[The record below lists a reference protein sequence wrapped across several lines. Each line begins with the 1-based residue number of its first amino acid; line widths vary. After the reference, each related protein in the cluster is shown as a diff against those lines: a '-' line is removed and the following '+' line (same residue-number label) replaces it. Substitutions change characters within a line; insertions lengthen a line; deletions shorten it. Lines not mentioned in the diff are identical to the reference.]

1 MKSVGIMQPY
11 FLPYI
16 GYFQLMNEVDEFVIY
31 DNIQFTKR
39 GWFHRNRILQ
49 NNKDVYISLPIQKD
63 SDYLDVRDRFIAKD
77 FEKQRHKLLSKIKNN
92 YLKTPYF
99 KDVFP
104 LIEEIILYNEDNLF
118 KFLHHSIQLL
128 KKFLEIRTKIIISS
142 SIPIDHR
149 LKGQDKVQAIVK
161 YLGSKAYVNS
171 VGGIELYDKLDF
183 KNKGVDLK
191 FIKTNDINYKQF
203 HNEFIPYLSIID
215 VLMFNGKE
223 KTKSLL
229 NEFTLV

>member
-104 LIEEIILYNEDNLF
+104 LIEEIILYNDPSEF
-118 KFLHHSIQLL
+118 
-128 KKFLEIRTKIIISS
+128 IIS
-142 SIPIDHR
+142 
-149 LKGQDKVQAIVK
+149 
-161 YLGSKAYVNS
+161 
-171 VGGIELYDKLDF
+171 
-183 KNKGVDLK
+183 
-191 FIKTNDINYKQF
+191 
-203 HNEFIPYLSIID
+203 IIAFD
-215 VLMFNGKE
+215 
-223 KTKSLL
+223 
-229 NEFTLV
+229 FTLIFEWL

>member
-149 LKGQDKVQAIVK
+149 LKGKDKVQAIVK

>member
-77 FEKQRHKLLSKIKNN
+77 FEKQRNN
-92 YLKTPYF
+92 ITR
-99 KDVFP
+99 V
-104 LIEEIILYNEDNLF
+104 E
-118 KFLHHSIQLL
+118 
-128 KKFLEIRTKIIISS
+128 
-142 SIPIDHR
+142 
-149 LKGQDKVQAIVK
+149 
-161 YLGSKAYVNS
+161 
-171 VGGIELYDKLDF
+171 
-183 KNKGVDLK
+183 
-191 FIKTNDINYKQF
+191 
-203 HNEFIPYLSIID
+203 
-215 VLMFNGKE
+215 
-223 KTKSLL
+223 
-229 NEFTLV
+229 